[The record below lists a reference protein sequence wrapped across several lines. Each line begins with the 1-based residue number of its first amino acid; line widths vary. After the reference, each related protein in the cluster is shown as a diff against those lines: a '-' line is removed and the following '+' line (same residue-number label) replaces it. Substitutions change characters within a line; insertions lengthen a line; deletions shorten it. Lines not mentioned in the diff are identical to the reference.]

1 MLGFSGLELPKGA
14 SGKSVTSVVTKFQ
27 TFPKPGATGATC
39 LTGPSSFLG
48 EVGVLIHLLNKAAR
62 VDHGVGHDIG
72 VVLTHLQ
79 SCLKNKM
86 EGGRRNAKWKN
97 CGRGKKNTSAI
108 FVQRLTYVPG
118 GVLESGYPQIIH
130 PIYGNPQ
137 MYK

>member
-27 TFPKPGATGATC
+27 TFPKPGATGATGATC

-79 SCLKNKM
+79 SCL
-86 EGGRRNAKWKN
+86 E
-97 CGRGKKNTSAI
+97 
-108 FVQRLTYVPG
+108 
-118 GVLESGYPQIIH
+118 
-130 PIYGNPQ
+130 
-137 MYK
+137 